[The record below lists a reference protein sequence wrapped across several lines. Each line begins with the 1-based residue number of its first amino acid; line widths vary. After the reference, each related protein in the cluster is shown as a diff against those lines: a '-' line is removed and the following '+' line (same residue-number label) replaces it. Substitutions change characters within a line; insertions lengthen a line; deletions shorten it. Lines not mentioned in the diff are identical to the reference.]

1 MASWRPKC
9 PWTGSS
15 VSSTFPTTTPR
26 PATAQVM
33 GSWRAEPGTGEEG
46 TVAPWLPYTDA
57 AKRSQRQQNLGR
69 AGGHFLGE
77 NPQTKTEADLAL
89 GR

>member
-1 MASWRPKC
+1 
-9 PWTGSS
+9 
-15 VSSTFPTTTPR
+15 
-26 PATAQVM
+26 M

-46 TVAPWLPYTDA
+46 TVATWLLYTDA
-57 AKRSQRQQNLGR
+57 AKRSQRQQNLGG

-77 NPQTKTEADLAL
+77 NPQTKTEAALAL